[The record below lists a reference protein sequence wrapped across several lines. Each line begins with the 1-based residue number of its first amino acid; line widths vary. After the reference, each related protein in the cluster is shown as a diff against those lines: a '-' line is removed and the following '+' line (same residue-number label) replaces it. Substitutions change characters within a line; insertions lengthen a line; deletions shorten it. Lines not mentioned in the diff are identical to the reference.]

1 MGLAELAAQ
10 TQQPFQQA
18 QPQGNALTHAAG
30 NQPQA
35 AQGEPYNGAMT
46 FQGHAIQVQNGVASA
61 NGKQINVS
69 ADGQVVW
76 DPSTGIVLGSLD
88 QQGNFTPTNAQ
99 HLQQLQKSGV
109 VGNPQQAP
117 QQGIPQGVPQ

>member
-10 TQQPFQQA
+10 TPQPFQQA
-18 QPQGNALTHAAG
+18 QQTQGNALTKAAG
-30 NQPQA
+30 NTPQPTQQ
-35 AQGEPYNGAMT
+35 AQGKPYNGAIT
-46 FQGHAIQVQNGVASA
+46 FQGHTIQVQNGVASA

-76 DPSTGIVLGSLD
+76 DPATGTVLGSLD
-88 QQGNFTPTNAQ
+88 PQGNFTPTTAQ

-109 VGNPQQAP
+109 VGNPQQP
-117 QQGIPQGVPQ
+117 QQAVTQ